1 MFTQYFT
8 QPFVISSIVPKTG
21 QAAFSSDFFAIFCL
35 HCINFRKTMTLES
48 YLLFVLASVV
58 LCVAPGP
65 DMIFILTRTLAQGR
79 KAGVM
84 AAVGINMGA
93 YVHLIAAV
101 LGLSAILATS
111 AVAFSVIK
119 WLGAAYLVFIGI
131 QVLRNKQNV
140 ALTHESGLKKQSNFR
155 ILWQGFLSDV
165 LNPKVAIF
173 FLAFLPQ
180 FVNPQS
186 GHPTLQIVVLGITT
200 NVVAIAINLTL
211 VYFSGALTAKLHSNQ
226 KISEWLNKTM
236 GVIFITL
243 GFKLASEKI

>member
-1 MFTQYFT
+1 M
-8 QPFVISSIVPKTG
+8 
-21 QAAFSSDFFAIFCL
+21 
-35 HCINFRKTMTLES
+35 
-48 YLLFVLASVV
+48 
-58 LCVAPGP
+58 
-65 DMIFILTRTLAQGR
+65 
-79 KAGVM
+79 
-84 AAVGINMGA
+84 
-93 YVHLIAAV
+93 
-101 LGLSAILATS
+101 
-111 AVAFSVIK
+111 
-119 WLGAAYLVFIGI
+119 
-131 QVLRNKQNV
+131 
-140 ALTHESGLKKQSNFR
+140 
-155 ILWQGFLSDV
+155 WQGFLSDV

-211 VYFSGALTAKLHSNQ
+211 VYFSGALTAKLHGNQ